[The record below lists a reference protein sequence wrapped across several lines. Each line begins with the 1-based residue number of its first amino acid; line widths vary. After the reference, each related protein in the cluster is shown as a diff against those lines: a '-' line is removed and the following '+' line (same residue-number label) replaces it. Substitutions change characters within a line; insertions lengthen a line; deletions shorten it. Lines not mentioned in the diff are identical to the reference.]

1 MAFTEDSL
9 KAKLS
14 SLNETQDSI
23 SSVGQWILFHRRH
36 ADRIAALWSQRVK
49 ESTPN
54 KKLTLIYLAN
64 EIVQQSKI
72 RKKEEF
78 LRAFD
83 PIIVGGST
91 QAYKGSPPDI
101 QSKMRRVFEVWKSRQ
116 VFRPQILEE
125 LERGLDDVDRTR
137 SSKKPL
143 GQLGGSLFSGS
154 SIPPDL
160 KPVEPLATALQ
171 KADLAAKPLLTT
183 ANQGWDKITNP
194 NAPTP
199 TPPIHAAALGALV
212 RDLAKV
218 ENAVADSIKARQ
230 ALVSGLEK
238 LLETNRTK
246 LAEEATHVSEIKA
259 RKATIETRMRE
270 VEAAIMSGLAE
281 TSNGS
286 SAPLT
291 SFAPSSSHERPDVEA
306 LTPPPLESF
315 TPVGSPTLQATQTPL
330 PDVPDD
336 VFPIMPAHPVEQPM
350 AAAPVGTNPAN
361 SEPVTTVGAV
371 NTIPGAD
378 LLHSLA
384 HARPSEENG
393 MGVYEPATY
402 KKRKMS
408 RSAAEDEF
416 AAFEGDAAMNGID
429 STLGD
434 LI

>member
-1 MAFTEDSL
+1 MVNFQPA
-9 KAKLS
+9 S
-14 SLNETQDSI
+14 SPIQTNNL
-23 SSVGQWILFHRRH
+23 
-36 ADRIAALWSQRVK
+36 
-49 ESTPN
+49 P
-54 KKLTLIYLAN
+54 

-83 PIIVGGST
+83 PVVVGGST

-101 QSKMRRVFEVWKSRQ
+101 QSKMRRVFEVWRSRQ
-116 VFRPQILEE
+116 VFRPQIIEE
-125 LERGLDDVDRTR
+125 LERGLDDADRSR

-160 KPVEPLATALQ
+160 KPVEPLATTLQ
-171 KADLAAKPLLTT
+171 KADLAAKPLVTT
-183 ANQGWDKITNP
+183 ANQEYDKLTNP
-194 NAPTP
+194 STPIP
-199 TPPIHAAALGALV
+199 TPPMHAAALGQLV
-212 RDLAKV
+212 KKLASA

-238 LLETNRTK
+238 LLETTRNKLGDDEAQMADLKTRKAAIENRT
-246 LAEEATHVSEIKA
+246 
-259 RKATIETRMRE
+259 RE

-281 TSNGS
+281 TSNGGGAH
-286 SAPLT
+286 SAQPT
-291 SFAPSSSHERPDVEA
+291 HERPEVEG
-306 LTPPPLESF
+306 LTPPPVESF
-315 TPVGSPTLQATQTPL
+315 TPVGSPSLQAQPN
-330 PDVPDD
+330 VPDD
-336 VFPIMPAHPVEQPM
+336 VFPEMPAHPVEPPM
-350 AAAPVGTNPAN
+350 APAPSGTDVANTEPA
-361 SEPVTTVGAV
+361 TAIGAP
-371 NTIPGAD
+371 NTLPGAD

-384 HARPSEENG
+384 HARPADENG
-393 MGVYEPATY
+393 VYGQATF

-416 AAFEGDAAMNGID
+416 AAFEGDTAMNGID

>member
-1 MAFTEDSL
+1 
-9 KAKLS
+9 
-14 SLNETQDSI
+14 
-23 SSVGQWILFHRRH
+23 
-36 ADRIAALWSQRVK
+36 
-49 ESTPN
+49 
-54 KKLTLIYLAN
+54 
-64 EIVQQSKI
+64 
-72 RKKEEF
+72 
-78 LRAFD
+78 
-83 PIIVGGST
+83 
-91 QAYKGSPPDI
+91 
-101 QSKMRRVFEVWKSRQ
+101 MRRVFEVWKSRQ

-125 LERGLDDVDRTR
+125 LERGLDGTFSLFVHSHASMLINPDVDRTR

-183 ANQGWDKITNP
+183 ANQNYEKITNP

-199 TPPIHAAALGALV
+199 TPPIHAAALGSLV
-212 RDLAKV
+212 RDLAKA

-246 LAEEATHVSEIKA
+246 LAEDANHVSEIKA

-281 TSNGS
+281 TNNGS
-286 SAPLT
+286 SAPL
-291 SFAPSSSHERPDVEA
+291 SGFAQSSHERPDVEA
-306 LTPPPLESF
+306 LTPPPVESF
-315 TPVGSPTLQATQTPL
+315 TPVGSPTLLAQQTPR

-336 VFPIMPAHPVEQPM
+336 VFPEMPAHPVE
-350 AAAPVGTNPAN
+350 ASTATAPAGTNVAN
-361 SEPVTTVGAV
+361 SEPATAIGAV
-371 NTIPGAD
+371 NFIPGAD

-384 HARPSEENG
+384 NARPAEENG
-393 MGVYEPATY
+393 VYGQATY

-416 AAFEGDAAMNGID
+416 AAFEGDTAMNGID